1 MRSPVR
7 SSMKKFEIWKNMR
20 RVAQSIASRL
30 LDTRITIRTMKPVVL
45 EILLHVQKKNC
56 VVSTGNFEL
65 VYRIFQFYLLTV

>member
-20 RVAQSIASRL
+20 RVARSIASRL

-45 EILLHVQKKNC
+45 EILLYVQKKNC

-65 VYRIFQFYLLTV
+65 VYRIFQ